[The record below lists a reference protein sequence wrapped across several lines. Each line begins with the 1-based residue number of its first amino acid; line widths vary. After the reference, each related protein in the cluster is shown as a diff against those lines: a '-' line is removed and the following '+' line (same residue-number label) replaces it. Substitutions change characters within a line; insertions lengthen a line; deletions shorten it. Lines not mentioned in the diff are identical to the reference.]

1 MAIGF
6 SAAPEKIDETWTKE
20 HCGRTYIFTKTRKG
34 PHHFVYNCKRHHEDG
49 RFTGESS
56 TGVILD
62 HELTRDE
69 VERRPQFVKFMNERE
84 WKADAMK

>member
-20 HCGRTYIFTKTRKG
+20 NAGRVFTFTKTRKG
-34 PHHFVYNCKRHHEDG
+34 PHHFIYNSKRHHEDE
-49 RFTGESS
+49 RFIGDSS

-62 HELTRDE
+62 HELTREE
-69 VERRPQFVKFMNERE
+69 VERWPRFVEFMNERD
-84 WKADAMK
+84 WK